1 MNPFDGQTV
10 TLALP
15 GTRLGAMPAD
25 SGADAAKIEGDAR
38 MVLAN
43 AEVGGAYSAADT
55 MSYDDVVD
63 PRDLRDRLLAALRLG
78 APRRAQP
85 AAPVAH
91 HGITP

>member
-25 SGADAAKIEGDAR
+25 SGAEAAKLESDAR

-63 PRDLRDRLLAALRLG
+63 PRDLRDRLLAALRLTATRRTQAVEPVQHRG
-78 APRRAQP
+78 IAP
-85 AAPVAH
+85 
-91 HGITP
+91 